1 MNACQAYIKT
11 KQYSKAI
18 SLSTK
23 VLKDDP
29 ENLKMLFR
37 RGVAYLGN
45 QDFDLAKTDIQKLL
59 SLDPEN
65 SDAKQELIKITHAR
79 KIAAEKEKKVF
90 GGMFAKSV
98 GLYEDKKPSEKKPEP
113 MDVEDSSSS
122 SSEQN
127 PEQGK

>member
-45 QDFDLAKTDIQKLL
+45 QDFDLAKTDI
-59 SLDPEN
+59 
-65 SDAKQELIKITHAR
+65 
-79 KIAAEKEKKVF
+79 
-90 GGMFAKSV
+90 
-98 GLYEDKKPSEKKPEP
+98 
-113 MDVEDSSSS
+113 
-122 SSEQN
+122 
-127 PEQGK
+127 